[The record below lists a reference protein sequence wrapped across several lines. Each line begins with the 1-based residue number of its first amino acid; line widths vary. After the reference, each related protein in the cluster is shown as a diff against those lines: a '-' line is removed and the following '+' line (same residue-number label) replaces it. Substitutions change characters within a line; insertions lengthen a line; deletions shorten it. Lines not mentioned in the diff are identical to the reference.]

1 MVPQLK
7 VGFTQPKLFMIPE
20 FHTKR
25 LSLPEEIKNNERRQR
40 SIPKCLRWQDVPLGI
55 KKQICKHELR
65 KRNKGS
71 MDLTTGGLVPTSDL
85 VQQQ

>member
-1 MVPQLK
+1 M
-7 VGFTQPKLFMIPE
+7 MPE

-25 LSLPEEIKNNERRQR
+25 LSLPEEIKNDERKQR
-40 SIPKCLRWQDVPLGI
+40 SVPKCLRWQDNFEIIPLGI

-85 VQQQ
+85 V

>member
-1 MVPQLK
+1 MQ
-7 VGFTQPKLFMIPE
+7 VGVTQPRLYMMPE

-25 LSLPEEIKNNERRQR
+25 LSLPEEIKNDERKQR
-40 SIPKCLRWQDVPLGI
+40 SVPKCLRWQDNFEIIPLGI

-85 VQQQ
+85 V